1 MAYHYWLANL
11 WRNFYLVINMGLFQ
25 KTYTSEQ
32 WEKYKKDNPE
42 LFDPNHPDYDLDGG
56 PTVYEENKEYFDNLF
71 IK

>member
-1 MAYHYWLANL
+1 
-11 WRNFYLVINMGLFQ
+11 MGLFQ
-25 KTYTSEQ
+25 KTYNPEQ

-42 LFDPNHPDYDLDGG
+42 LFDNNHPDYILDNS

>member
-1 MAYHYWLANL
+1 MK
-11 WRNFYLVINMGLFQ
+11 RKIITFRFGKMGLFQ
-25 KTYTSEQ
+25 KTYTPEQ

-42 LFDPNHPDYDLDGG
+42 LFDHNHPDYVLDDG

>member
-1 MAYHYWLANL
+1 
-11 WRNFYLVINMGLFQ
+11 MGLFQ
-25 KTYTSEQ
+25 KTYTPEQ

-42 LFDPNHPDYDLDGG
+42 LFDPNHHDYVLDDG